1 MNQLTFVGGGRMG
14 EALIAGALRGSF
26 VPADISVV
34 EPDGA
39 RAQVL
44 TQSYGVEVS
53 ADPASIA
60 RSSVV
65 VLAVKPQVLM
75 QVCEQLAP
83 HLSPDTL
90 IISIAAGVRTSALEA
105 ALPPGIAVVRVMP
118 NTPACVHAGMSV
130 LSAGSQA
137 SEADMARVRQL
148 FEPVG
153 KVLVVDEADQDAVT
167 AISGSG
173 PAYFF
178 YLVEAMEAAAVG
190 LGLSAEVAHVLAVQT
205 ARGAGVMVSQSADSA
220 ETLRHNVTSPG
231 GTTAAAIAQ
240 LDEHQVKQAVESAVK
255 AAHQRSIELS

>member
-26 VPADISVV
+26 VAADISVV
-34 EPDGA
+34 EPDDA
-39 RAQVL
+39 RGQFL

-83 HLSPDTL
+83 HLAPNTL

-118 NTPACVHAGMSV
+118 
-130 LSAGSQA
+130 
-137 SEADMARVRQL
+137 
-148 FEPVG
+148 
-153 KVLVVDEADQDAVT
+153 
-167 AISGSG
+167 
-173 PAYFF
+173 
-178 YLVEAMEAAAVG
+178 
-190 LGLSAEVAHVLAVQT
+190 
-205 ARGAGVMVSQSADSA
+205 
-220 ETLRHNVTSPG
+220 
-231 GTTAAAIAQ
+231 
-240 LDEHQVKQAVESAVK
+240 
-255 AAHQRSIELS
+255 